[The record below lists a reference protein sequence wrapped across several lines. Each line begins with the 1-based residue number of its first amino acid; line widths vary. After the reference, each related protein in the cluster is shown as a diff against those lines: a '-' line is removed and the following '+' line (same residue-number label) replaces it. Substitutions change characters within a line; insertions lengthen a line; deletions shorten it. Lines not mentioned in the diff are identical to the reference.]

1 MSERKNL
8 SRRRFLHTA
17 LFGSAV
23 GVLAACAPPAA
34 APAAKPAAPTA
45 DAKPADKP
53 AEAPK
58 PTEAPAAAAG
68 GETEG
73 EMTFWGHADH
83 PIYDAGQAYMKIN
96 PKAKFV
102 HVEMGDERVTKVEA
116 ALAAGSGAPDLF
128 WYEATDVQRLGRTGA
143 LLDVD
148 EMVKKHEKDLV
159 QAKLAEARVKG
170 KYYGMPGD
178 ITPNTLWV
186 RPDILEKAG
195 VPMFDKS
202 LKYEDFITAA
212 KVVKEKTDSSLFVFG
227 ADAGGQSTLMF
238 QCPFYALGG
247 NVSDESGEEILFDKG
262 DAAAKAVEYAK
273 MAWDSKA
280 GLDAGWF
287 SPPYWAA
294 IKEGK
299 LGGTY
304 SPPWMRGFFQTEV
317 KTPETGQ
324 GKWKNVILPAY
335 AGGEKNRTNV
345 WGGATLCSFTQTK
358 APDLVKNFMEWTFAT
373 DEGATVTG
381 NWGIVPPYLPWLST
395 KLKEAKQTLFS
406 DATWADTVNEALG
419 MMRGDFYRAP
429 AYGVSGISGGPL
441 FDKYFVPMMKGEL
454 AIKDGIAKWTEDIR
468 TENKKLL
475 DSLK

>member
-1 MSERKNL
+1 MSTNKRL
-8 SRRRFLHTA
+8 VSRRNFMRVA
-17 LFGSAV
+17 IV
-23 GVLAACAPPAA
+23 GTGAAALAACAAPPAAPAPA
-34 APAAKPAAPTA
+34 APAAPAAN
-45 DAKPADKP
+45 
-53 AEAPK
+53 EAK
-58 PTEAPAAAAG
+58 PTEAPAAVSTG
-68 GETEG
+68 PVEII
-73 EMTFWGHADH
+73 FWGHADH
-83 PIYDAGQAYMKIN
+83 PIYDAGQAFMKKN
-96 PKAKFV
+96 PDVKFTQ
-102 HVEMGDERVTKVEA
+102 VELGDDRVQKVDA
-116 ALAAGSGAPDLF
+116 TLAAGSGAPDLF

-148 EMVKKHEKDLV
+148 EVVRKHEKDLV
-159 QAKLAEARVKG
+159 AAKLSEARVKG

-195 VPMFDKS
+195 VAMFDKN

-212 KVVKEKTDSSLFVFG
+212 KTVKEKADSSLFVFG
-227 ADAGGQSTLMF
+227 ADAGGQSTLLF

-247 NVSDESGEEILFDKG
+247 NVSDESGEEILFDTG
-262 DAAAKAVEYAK
+262 DAAVKSVEYAK

-317 KTPETGQ
+317 KTPEEGQ
-324 GKWKNVILPAY
+324 GKWKNMILPAY
-335 AGGEKNRTNV
+335 AGGEKARTNV

-358 APDLVKNFMEWTFAT
+358 HPDTVKNFMEYTFAT

-381 NWGIVPPYLPWLST
+381 DWGIVPPYLPWLTT
-395 KLKEAKQTLFS
+395 KLKNAKQTLFS
-406 DATWADTVNEALG
+406 DATWADTVNEALS
-419 MMRGDFYRAP
+419 MMRADFYRAP
-429 AYGVSGISGGPL
+429 AYGLSGIAGGPL
-441 FDKYFVPMMKGEL
+441 FEKYFVPMMKGEL
-454 AIKDGIAKWTEDIR
+454 DIKTGIKQWADDLR
-468 TENKKLL
+468 SENKKLL